1 MNQFTISICAAFWEV
16 LLLAKEKSKL
26 QQLKETYCILCEG
39 TTEFNYFTSIKE
51 KISASNTNI
60 KLKIV
65 NMEGGGYSNIFKEIT
80 KLGKV
85 GYLAVF
91 VIFDGDKAE
100 NPNEKIQL
108 EKLINSCKKRN
119 SNNSVFPC
127 CLIVNSP
134 DFEYIACLH
143 DSNYKGNDPA
153 AYLKKIL
160 DYGDLEKFKS
170 DTSIYEKLN
179 RDPLSYKNMLN
190 KLEIFSKIVWNKYA
204 FETSKEGIKKISIR
218 TSYDPN
224 AIRKNGSNI
233 KEIFDILHLTD

>member
-1 MNQFTISICAAFWEV
+1 MNPCTIFICVAFWEV
-16 LLLAKEKSKL
+16 LLLAKEKSKSRPFI
-26 QQLKETYCILCEG
+26 ENYCILCEG
-39 TTEFNYFTSIKE
+39 TTEFNYFTSIKQ
-51 KISASNTNI
+51 KISNPSI
-60 KLKIV
+60 ILKIV
-65 NMEGGGYSNIFKEIT
+65 NMQGGGYSNILKEIA

-127 CLIVNSP
+127 CLIINSP

-143 DSNYKGNDPA
+143 DSNYKGKDPA

-179 RDPLSYKNMLN
+179 RDSRSYKTMLK
-190 KLEIFSKIVWNKYA
+190 KLENSPKIVRNEYTLNA
-204 FETSKEGIKKISIR
+204 SNEGTKKISIR
-218 TSYDPN
+218 TDYDSN
-224 AIRKNGSNI
+224 AIGKNGSNI
-233 KEIFDILHLTD
+233 KEVFDILHLTD